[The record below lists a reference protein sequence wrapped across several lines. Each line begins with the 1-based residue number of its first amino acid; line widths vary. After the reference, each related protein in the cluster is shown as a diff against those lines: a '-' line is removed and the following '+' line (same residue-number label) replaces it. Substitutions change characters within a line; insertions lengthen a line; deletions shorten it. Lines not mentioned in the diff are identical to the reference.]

1 MRALGGQSPGIEQL
15 MAAISATASAP
26 LYSSPW
32 QQVGSA
38 MAGYGAGVQGRPNPV
53 LNQLLARRDA
63 EVNRQVQMA
72 ELRMKMQHE
81 ERGKEESILTLYR
94 DLIKGPSPEGRKM
107 GATGIAGVLQGRG
120 QSVDPGFV
128 ESFASKEMSADQ
140 RKHAYI
146 SILAASSDPALAGN
160 LDRYLTQELGVAPSL
175 LPMLKTEA
183 QSPAIHKLLY
193 GQTPQ
198 QEQLAIQREERDQK
212 RYDVQL
218 RRQELSEAAE
228 ARRELAGE
236 QRFRQAEDRLRLAQW
251 ASDRADKRFEWLM
264 ATGPEEKR
272 QRGLDQGETFVNQW
286 AAAAEALSTKG
297 YLPPPGASVLSPG
310 YLSARTKRLVFPN
323 DPDWT
328 LFSKH
333 LKADI
338 VGYSRNVQGEI
349 GPRFMQAFSGALG
362 LADNPPDIVSLRK
375 VFETMRSVIKQN
387 REGKDTAAFVIIRRP
402 GVGDMRVP
410 WKRGMTYAPG
420 DVVVGLE

>member
-1 MRALGGQSPGIEQL
+1 MRALGGQSPGLEQL
-15 MAAISATASAP
+15 MSAISATGAAP

-32 QQVGSA
+32 QQIGSA
-38 MAGYGAGVQGRPNPV
+38 MAGYGAGVAGRPNPV
-53 LNQLLARRDA
+53 MGQLLARREA
-63 EVNRQVQMA
+63 ELTRLTQMA
-72 ELRMKMQHE
+72 ELRMKMQRE
-81 ERGKEESILTLYR
+81 EREQEGSILTLYR

-107 GATGIAGVLQGRG
+107 GAQGIATVLQGRG
-120 QSVDPGFV
+120 QPVGPGFV

-140 RKHAYI
+140 RKHAYV
-146 SILAASSDPALAGN
+146 SILAAGSDPSLTAN
-160 LDRYLTQELGVAPSL
+160 LDRYLTQELGIATSQ
-175 LPMLKTEA
+175 LPMLKAEA
-183 QSPAIHKLLY
+183 QSPAVQKLLY

-198 QEQLAIQREERDQK
+198 QEQLALQREERDQK

-228 ARRELAGE
+228 QRRELAGD
-236 QRFRQAEDRLRLAQW
+236 QRFRQAEERLRLAQW
-251 ASDRADKRFEWLM
+251 ASDRADKRFDWLV

-310 YLSARTKRLVFPN
+310 YLSARTKRVAFPN

-349 GPRFMQAFSGALG
+349 GPRFQQAFSGALG
-362 LADNPPDIVSLRK
+362 LADNPPDIESLRK
-375 VFETMRSVIKQN
+375 VFATMRSVIKQN
-387 REGKDTAAFVIIRRP
+387 REGKDTAAFVIIRRS
-402 GVGDMRVP
+402 GIGDMRVP
-410 WKRGMTYAPG
+410 WKRGMIYAPG
-420 DVVVGLE
+420 DVVVGVE